1 MVADGQNVDR
11 HCFDKAVAIDPDW
24 IVPLEIAR
32 VYLHYNRPSKALTW
46 AGQAVAK
53 GPDQV
58 YAWYIKGNCEMELNL
73 DAPAR
78 QSFKRCLELVP
89 NHSEAGQ
96 RLSELKNRGWGLG
109 RTLRRLLGR

>member
-1 MVADGQNVDR
+1 
-11 HCFDKAVAIDPDW
+11 
-24 IVPLEIAR
+24 
-32 VYLHYNRPSKALTW
+32 
-46 AGQAVAK
+46 
-53 GPDQV
+53 
-58 YAWYIKGNCEMELNL
+58 MELNL

-96 RLSELKNRGWGLG
+96 RLAELKNRGWSIG